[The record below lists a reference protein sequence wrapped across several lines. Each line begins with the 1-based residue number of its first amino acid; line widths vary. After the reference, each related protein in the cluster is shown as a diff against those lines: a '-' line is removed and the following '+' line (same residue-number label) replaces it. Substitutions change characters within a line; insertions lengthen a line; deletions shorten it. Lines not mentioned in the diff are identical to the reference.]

1 MKAEHPRTT
10 LMTGS
15 TGFLG
20 HYVLRDLLTRGHRV
34 VAIIRAPLA
43 DSSARLLALLAEIG
57 LDANPLIDQDR
68 LVLVEGS
75 LPDKLPE
82 PTWGPTD
89 DILHNAASLKLFSN
103 GDGDPHKTNV
113 AGTAAI
119 IRWAEKHNVRRIHT
133 VSTAYTC
140 GWNTGVILEQF
151 HEPEPSFQTDY
162 ERTKWQ
168 AEILFKAWSDQPGRT
183 LTVFRPSFLV
193 GDSETGYTTQFG
205 GFYQFARLVGVLKQ
219 RYFNP
224 NNGTRTFIP
233 LRVPGKPDDVQ
244 NLITV
249 DFVSRIIA
257 EVMIEPQY
265 HGRIYHL
272 TNPEPPTNDF
282 MKGCYEDY
290 YGLYGG
296 TFADPNEVVGKCT
309 QAESML
315 WDQYHLLTPRVVH
328 TPHFDTTNTCRIMA
342 ERGIELPALTRERV
356 LMLFDWAEA
365 KGWGRAAGN
374 GKSKGVSLV

>member
-1 MKAEHPRTT
+1 MRAEHPRTT

-34 VAIIRAPLA
+34 VAVIRAPLA
-43 DSSARLLALLAEIG
+43 DSSGRLLALLAEVG
-57 LDANPLIDQDR
+57 LDAGPLIEQNR

-75 LPDKLPE
+75 LPDRLPG
-82 PTWGPTD
+82 PSWGPTD
-89 DILHNAASLKLFSN
+89 DILHNAASLQLFSN
-103 GDGDPHKTNV
+103 GNGDPHKTNV
-113 AGTAAI
+113 GGAEAI
-119 IRWAEKHNVRRIHT
+119 VRWAEDHGVRRIHT

-151 HEPEPSFQTDY
+151 HEPEPEFQTDY

-168 AEILFKAWSDQPGRT
+168 AEILFKQWGEQNGRT

-224 NNGTRTFIP
+224 NNGARTYIP

-257 EVMIEPQY
+257 EVILAPQY

-282 MKGCYEDY
+282 MKRCYEDY

-296 TFADPNEVVGKCT
+296 YFADPNEVVGKCT

-328 TPHFDTTNTCRIMA
+328 TPHFDTTNTRRIMT
-342 ERGIELPALTRERV
+342 ERGIELLPLTRERV
-356 LMLFDWAEA
+356 LMLFDWAA
-365 KGWGRAAGN
+365 GKGWGRAAGN
-374 GKSKGVSLV
+374 GKSKSVSLV